1 MDLHHLLLAG
11 LPAHSALP
19 RSTDI
24 VRLTRLVRFVPTRDS
39 CAAAGSVFIRSLKS
53 SDQEPCVSCALN
65 RRWENVMILD
75 YIGIPVAQHGVSPP
89 SWCPRKARQGP
100 LIGIGC
106 PNEDHGPAV
115 CFHVGRMRWRSAE
128 SADKMRSGLGG
139 FIKSIYN
146 TPPRGGSDG
155 NGPEQPLL
163 RKLTAAKLWR
173 TDVAFTAP

>member
-1 MDLHHLLLAG
+1 LGQKRRFDPLPIISG
-11 LPAHSALP
+11 LPRL
-19 RSTDI
+19 TDI
-24 VRLTRLVRFVPTRDS
+24 NRPARLVRFVPTRDS